1 MIPLN
6 ILRRIDSDKDGVLC
20 SFGTKR
26 TTRLVGWYTDPTVHL
41 LLWRVANNFFC
52 LRMRLEKPRK
62 TGSTE
67 TRSQIGEAK
76 TSTKGTAK

>member
-26 TTRLVGWYTDPTVHL
+26 TTRLVGCYTDPTVHL
-41 LLWRVANNFFC
+41 LLWRVANNFFLPPHALGKAKKDREYRNSISNC
-52 LRMRLEKPRK
+52 E
-62 TGSTE
+62 
-67 TRSQIGEAK
+67 SQNLYKGYAK
-76 TSTKGTAK
+76 